1 MKRRN
6 GRWHKEK
13 ANRRLQELRDE
24 LRVQS
29 RKREYIPL
37 EKPIFAGWDIV
48 ISVEGF
54 RRDRPELEAAI
65 AAIGWSSAFFV
76 RNVAHVKDL
85 RKNNHSFY
93 TYLKIR
99 NSFYGYNSSINLAT
113 YNKLP
118 DNTKKYFN
126 YRLSEFLG
134 LKRERYELAWNF
146 PFYALKVSVKKSYY
160 HYKIVYDTVAESEH
174 KKLNDRLYEV
184 DHKTWRSYHRDSFIA
199 SNRAAWKKSLKI
211 IVALQLSPEEVID
224 ECSTVFKGTDNNKNY
239 GWS

>member
-54 RRDRPELEAAI
+54 RRDRPELEAVI

-76 RNVAHVKDL
+76 RNVAHVRTL
-85 RKNNHSFY
+85 RRENHSFY

-99 NSFYGYNSSINLAT
+99 NSYYGYNSYISVKT
-113 YNKLP
+113 YEALSE
-118 DNTKKYFN
+118 DTKKYFHYVSYN
-126 YRLSEFLG
+126 YSG
-134 LKRERYELAWNF
+134 VIRERYELSWNF
-146 PFYALKVSVKKSYY
+146 PFYALKVGVKKSYY
-160 HYKIVYDTVAESEH
+160 HYKIVYDTVAESEYE
-174 KKLNDRLYEV
+174 KLDSKLYEV
-184 DHKTWRSYHRDSFIA
+184 DCKKWGNRYRDCFITT
-199 SNRAAWKKSLKI
+199 NRAAWKKSLDL
-211 IVALQLSPEEVID
+211 IVCLQLSPEEIID
-224 ECSTVFKGTDNNKNY
+224 EYTTVFKGTNNKKNY